1 MELAEPLGIFS
12 LTAVVIVVAAIVLAI
27 SSDVIA
33 ERSGWGRL
41 WVGSLLMA
49 GATSLP
55 ELVTNIAAV
64 RIGAPALAA
73 GDILGSNM
81 LNMSNLALLASGLG
95 GGALFRRLMP
105 QQALVALLAMALTG
119 IATLS
124 AALQIEVR
132 WLFLSPPSL
141 AILVG
146 YGVGSRILYRMT
158 PQATEEEISTEGH
171 SLRWGWTMFLLSA
184 AAISGSA
191 PFLATSAQSIATVT
205 GLGEGFVG
213 VVAVAFV
220 TTLPELVATGT
231 AIRQGADDLAVAGM
245 FGTNAFNVGALA
257 VADMFSPG
265 ESLFGSLDGSHVAAG
280 LFAILLMGIAALQV
294 RRRRRLPWFSV
305 KEPSTTLMVGLY
317 ALGLATVYRRG

>member
-1 MELAEPLGIFS
+1 MELAESLGIFS
-12 LTAVVIVVAAIVLAI
+12 LTAVVIVVAAVLLAI

-33 ERSGWGRL
+33 DRSGWGRL

-73 GDILGSNM
+73 GDILGANM
-81 LNMSNLALLASGLG
+81 LNMNNLALLASGLG
-95 GGALFRRLMP
+95 GGEVFRRLMP

-124 AALQIEVR
+124 AALQIEIR

-146 YGVGSRILYRMT
+146 YVVGSRILYRMT
-158 PQATEEEISTEGH
+158 VEVSDVETPAEGR
-171 SLRWGWTMFLLSA
+171 SLRWGWTMFIISA

-191 PFLATSAQSIATVT
+191 PFLATSAQSIAEIT
-205 GLGEGFVG
+205 GLGESFVG

-231 AIRQGADDLAVAGM
+231 ALRQGADDLAVAGM

-257 VADMFSPG
+257 VADMFSPS

-294 RRRRRLPWFSV
+294 WRRRRLPWFSV
-305 KEPSTTLMVGLY
+305 TEFSTALIVGVY
-317 ALGLATVYRRG
+317 ALGLFLVYRLG

>member
-1 MELAEPLGIFS
+1 MELAEPLGIFI
-12 LTAVVIVVAAIVLAI
+12 LAAILIVVAAVSLAI
-27 SSDVIA
+27 SADVIA

-41 WVGSLLMA
+41 WVGSLLLA

-73 GDILGSNM
+73 GDIFGANM

-95 GGALFRRLMP
+95 GGELFRRLMP
-105 QQALVALLAMALTG
+105 QQAMVALLAMALTA

-132 WLFLSPPSL
+132 WLFLSAPSV

-146 YGVGSRILYRMT
+146 YVVGSRILYRMT
-158 PQATEEEISTEGH
+158 VQVAEVDVPADGR
-171 SLRWGWTMFLLSA
+171 SLRWGWTVFLISA

-191 PFLATSAQSIATVT
+191 PFLATSAQSIAAIT
-205 GLGEGFVG
+205 GLGESFVG

-280 LFAILLMGIAALQV
+280 LFAILLMGIAAFQV

-305 KEPSTTLMVGLY
+305 AGPSTALMVGLY
-317 ALGLATVYRRG
+317 AVGLAAVYRLG

>member
-1 MELAEPLGIFS
+1 LELAEPLGIFG
-12 LTAVVIVVAAIVLAI
+12 LAAVVIVVAAVALAI

-33 ERSGWGRL
+33 DQSGWGRL

-73 GDILGSNM
+73 GDILGANM
-81 LNMSNLALLASGLG
+81 LNMNNLALLASGLG
-95 GGALFRRLMP
+95 GGELFRRLMP

-124 AALQIEVR
+124 AALHLEVR

-146 YGVGSRILYRMT
+146 YVVGSRILYRMT
-158 PQATEEEISTEGH
+158 VKVADVETPAEGR
-171 SLRWGWTMFLLSA
+171 SLRWGWTVFMISA

-191 PFLATSAQSIATVT
+191 PFLATSAQSIAAIT
-205 GLGEGFVG
+205 GLGESFVG

-280 LFAILLMGIAALQV
+280 LFAIVLMGIAALQV
-294 RRRRRLPWFSV
+294 RRQRRLPWFSV
-305 KEPSTTLMVGLY
+305 TEFSTALMVGVY
-317 ALGLATVYRRG
+317 ALGLAVVYRLG

>member
-1 MELAEPLGIFS
+1 MGA
-12 LTAVVIVVAAIVLAI
+12 AVALAI

-81 LNMSNLALLASGLG
+81 LNMNNLALLASGLG
-95 GGALFRRLMP
+95 GGVMFRRLMP

-119 IATLS
+119 VATLS
-124 AALQIEVR
+124 AALQIETR

-141 AILVG
+141 VILVG
-146 YGVGSRILYRMT
+146 YVVGSRILYKMT
-158 PQATEEEISTEGH
+158 AAVSEEEETPAGSR
-171 SLRWGWTMFLLSA
+171 SLRWGWTVFLISA

-191 PFLATSAQSIATVT
+191 PFLATSAQSIAVIT
-205 GLGEGFVG
+205 GLGESFVG

-294 RRRRRLPWFSV
+294 RRQRRLPWFSV
-305 KEPSTTLMVGLY
+305 KEPSTALMVGLY
-317 ALGLATVYRRG
+317 VLGLATVYRLG

>member
-1 MELAEPLGIFS
+1 MELAEPLGIFF
-12 LTAVVIVVAAIVLAI
+12 LAAVVIVVAAVALAI

-41 WVGSLLMA
+41 WVGSLLLA

-55 ELVTNIAAV
+55 ELITNIAAV

-95 GGALFRRLMP
+95 GGELFRRLMP

-124 AALQIEVR
+124 AAFQIEVR
-132 WLFLSPPSL
+132 WLFLSLPSL

-146 YGVGSRILYRMT
+146 YVVGSRILYRLT
-158 PQATEEEISTEGH
+158 PGVADEETPAEGH
-171 SLRWGWTMFLLSA
+171 SLRWGWTMFIISA

-191 PFLATSAQSIATVT
+191 PFLATSAQSIAAIT
-205 GLGEGFVG
+205 GLGESFVG
-213 VVAVAFV
+213 VLGVAFV

-231 AIRQGADDLAVAGM
+231 AIRRGADDLAVAGM

-305 KEPSTTLMVGLY
+305 TEPSTALMVGVY
-317 ALGLATVYRRG
+317 VLGLVAVYRLG